1 MADSGRTSNAR
12 PAGAFINRE
21 VEFAAHLRDPDTFPP
36 PTDVEDRRMQIYRDL
51 FFNNICGFLAGGF
64 QRLHAC
70 MGDAAWRELIRD
82 FYRDHASH
90 TPLFTKLY
98 KEFITYLH
106 EERGPEPQDPPFL
119 VDLAHFEWVRL
130 DLLLAPDAQP
140 NADVDADGDLLEEQ
154 PVFSPLARALCYR
167 FPVDEIRRGRQ
178 PTVPA
183 AAPIHFLAYRNA
195 DDEVKFVKLNV
206 VSARLFELLD
216 SRAELSGRAALN
228 IIVDE
233 LRHPQPETVIE
244 GGHAI
249 LSKWREMGVVT
260 GTGSR
265 T

>member
-1 MADSGRTSNAR
+1 MADSGRTANAR
-12 PAGAFINRE
+12 PAGAFIDRE
-21 VEFAAHLRDPDTFPP
+21 VEFAAHLRDPALFRA
-36 PTDVEDRRMQIYRDL
+36 PTDVEDRRLQIYRDL

-64 QRLHAC
+64 KRLHAC

-98 KEFITYLH
+98 KEFVTYLND
-106 EERGPEPQDPPFL
+106 ERKPDPADPPFL
-119 VDLAHFEWVRL
+119 ADLAHFEWVRL

-140 NADVDADGDLLEEQ
+140 DPLVDADGDLLDGR
-154 PVFSPLARALCYR
+154 PVLSPLAWALCYR
-167 FPVDEIRRGRQ
+167 FPVDEIRRDCQ
-178 PTVPA
+178 PIAPA
-183 AAPIHFLAYRNA
+183 DAPLHFLAYRDA
-195 DDEVKFVKLNV
+195 DEDVNFVKLNV
-206 VSARLFELLD
+206 VSARLFELLE
-216 SRAELSGRAALN
+216 SRAELSGRSALN

-249 LSKWREMGVVT
+249 LSKWREMGVVM

-265 T
+265 A